1 MEKKADPAIELY
13 LAQSM
18 SPQERQAFE
27 ARLHNE
33 PALVAELALI
43 EALRLHSDQQLK
55 NKWTAKGQS
64 LLQETPADQHESPT
78 ANAGRV
84 RSMWPAKTYRWA
96 IAATLALL
104 VVAAGIWYYRASNDM
119 YGQLYAAQ
127 YERLASS
134 TQLSAPAGTPE
145 QQVWDQ
151 AFAHYAERE
160 YDKAL
165 EKVNTLTASAAY
177 RNSAHLLGG
186 ACYLEQN
193 NPGQAIRMF
202 QQVERSALSL
212 YQKAQFNIAL
222 AHIRAKDAQAAKTQ
236 LQTIVND
243 PDSRYRGKA
252 REMLDVLK

>member
-1 MEKKADPAIELY
+1 MEKKAEPAIERY

-27 ARLHNE
+27 ARLRNE
-33 PALVAELALI
+33 PALVAELALT

-55 NKWTAKGQS
+55 NKWAAKGQS
-64 LLQETPADQHESPT
+64 LLQETPADQHESHT
-78 ANAGRV
+78 ANTGRV
-84 RSMWPAKTYRWA
+84 RSLWPANSYRWA
-96 IAATLALL
+96 IAATFALL
-104 VVAAGIWYYRASNDM
+104 VAAAGIWYYRASNDT

-134 TQLSAPAGTPE
+134 TQLSAPAETPE

-151 AFAHYAERE
+151 AFAHYTERE

-165 EKVNTLTASAAY
+165 EKVNTLTASPAY
-177 RNSAHLLGG
+177 RNSAHLLAG

-193 NPGQAIRMF
+193 RPDEAIRAF
-202 QQVERSALSL
+202 QQVERGALSL

-222 AHIRAKDAQAAKTQ
+222 AYIRAKDAQAAKTQ
-236 LQTIVND
+236 LKTIADD

-252 REMLDVLK
+252 REMLDALE